1 MARPHENLRRATSSR
16 YEVTGT
22 LHENQSTR
30 VASALSLPNRE
41 PVILKFLKPEAA
53 KEEDVARIRREYEIL
68 RKAAGICGV
77 PRVYGLDEFGG
88 GLAMVLEGI
97 GGISLDRLKTALLVS
112 EFLSLAVG
120 LAATLDELHHLQIT
134 HKAICPAH
142 IVLNRESGQFR
153 LVGFGSADAVP
164 ELNVAF
170 HPSSA
175 RFERSLAYISPEQT
189 GRMNRAVDYRTDF
202 YSLGVT
208 FYELLTG
215 RLPFVAEDDLGLIH
229 CHIAIQPLPPSR
241 CAEGIPEPLSDI
253 VMKLLA
259 KTAEERYQTAAGL
272 KADLERCAAEW
283 REQGRIAPFP
293 LGTRD
298 VPDRLLI
305 PGKLYGREREVQTLL
320 GAFDRVVKS
329 GKAELV
335 LVSGYAGVGKSAV
348 VNELHRALLLPRGLF
363 ASGKFDQYKR
373 GIPYATLAQAFGR
386 LIDPLLGKSEAEL
399 EGWRQ
404 AFQQALEPNGQLIA
418 DLVPEIKL
426 IIGEQSPVPELE
438 PSQAKARFQLVF
450 RRFLGVFAAPE
461 HPLALFIDDLQW
473 LDAATLDLVEDL
485 LTQEDVRHLLLIGA
499 YRDNEVGPEHPLMRK
514 LKSIRSAGAAVQEIT
529 LAPLAL
535 ADVTQLIA
543 DSLHGESQSAAPLA
557 QLVYEKTAGNPFF
570 TIQFLS
576 ALAQEGLVAFDHD
589 EGRWSWDLN
598 RIEAKG
604 YTDNVADLMAG
615 KLSGLSDTTQKALQQ
630 LACLGNVAQT
640 QTLSLVWETPE
651 KEVHAALQE
660 AVRQEFLLRFD
671 GAYRFVH
678 DRVQEAAYSL
688 IPPAFRAEF
697 HLKIGRLLLAHT
709 PEEKREEM
717 VFEIVSQLNRG
728 AALITAPE
736 EREQLA
742 KRNLSAGKRAKGS
755 TAYAAALT
763 YLAAGAALLAED
775 CWEQQ
780 HELAFALE
788 INRAECEF
796 LTGDYAHAEQRLTEL
811 SDHAASLLERAA
823 VAALLMELYQALQ
836 QMSNAITAGLR
847 YLKHL
852 GINWTA
858 HPTEEEVRLEYERIW
873 AGIGNRTIEELID
886 LPLMSDPVS
895 LATMDVLTKLTPPAS
910 FVDANLICLVICR
923 AVNLSLERGNSD
935 SSCVAYASVGIAA
948 GAHFGD
954 YDAGFR
960 FGQLGYELVKK
971 RGLNRFEARTY
982 INFGIYALPW
992 TKHVLVGREMLRL
1005 AFEAANR
1012 IGDRTYAAYSFHPL
1026 ITNFL
1031 EAGESLTNV
1040 QREAES
1046 GLAFCRKLHYG
1057 FAINIITSQLVLVR
1071 ALRGLTRK
1079 FGSFDDDQFE
1089 ELRFE
1094 EYLSSN
1100 RNLALP
1106 ECRYWIRKLQA
1117 RFTAGDL
1124 AAAVEAAEKAKRVLW
1139 TSLSLIEVAD
1149 YHFFGALCRIACSVS
1164 ASADERSRHLEA
1176 LAAHHKKLE
1185 IWAKHCPENFEN
1197 RAALVNAE
1205 IARIEHR
1212 DQDAMHSYERA
1223 IASARE
1229 NGFVQNEAL
1238 AYELAAAFY
1247 RQRGFEK
1254 FARAYLTE
1262 AVTCYS
1268 RWGAE
1273 GKVRQLESLHPWLK
1287 QAREREA
1294 GTLAER
1300 LDAVSVAKAQQA
1312 ISGEILL
1319 EPLARTLLRIVME
1332 NAGAQ
1337 SGYLAVEGYGELR
1350 AVMQYGQEGAPQIVF
1365 DPLPTVQDSPA
1376 AILNYV
1382 RRSRETVVL
1391 SDASADA
1398 GQFSADEYLLRMNP
1412 RSILCMAIQRKDE
1425 LLGVLYLE
1433 NNLIAGAF
1441 TPERRTV
1448 LEMLASQAAISLET
1462 AGVHEA
1468 LKESESR
1475 YRQIVATAN
1484 EGIWVQERDR
1494 TTFVNLKAAEIIGY
1508 EVEEILSRKW
1518 TDFMFAEDL
1527 PDHNQRMERR
1537 RQGLRE
1543 HYERRFRRKD
1553 GQTVWTLVSAAP
1565 ILDEHQK
1572 YVGAFAMLTDI
1583 TERKQAE
1590 EEASRLA
1597 AIVES
1602 TGDAVLSK
1610 TLDGIIL
1617 SWNKGAEKIYGYT
1630 AEEVI
1635 GKPVSIL
1642 LDPETRDETAEL
1654 LTRVVHGE
1662 RLDHYETVRRR
1673 KDGTLIA
1680 VSLTLSPVRDA
1691 SGRII
1696 GASAIARDITERKRA
1711 GEALRR
1717 LNRELRAIT
1726 DCNQT
1731 LLRATDEQTLIND
1744 ICRIVC
1750 EEAGYRMAWVGYAEQ
1765 DEAKS
1770 VRPVAW
1776 AGIEEGYLDIA
1787 CVTWSG
1793 ETERGRGPTGNAIR
1807 SGKTDYTQDF
1817 TADPRLSAWCEG
1829 ALQRGYRSS
1838 IALPLKDEHDRSFGA
1853 LTIYSTEPDAFT
1865 AEEIRLL
1872 EELAGDLAYGIITL
1886 RTRADRERAEQQVA
1900 LLRFALDNVREA
1912 AVLMDEGARFRYV
1925 NEEACRGLGYSREE
1939 LLGMSVPDIDP
1950 DFPIELWQ
1958 KHWTDLKSNR
1968 SLTFEGQHRT
1978 KDGHIFPVEISAN
1991 YFEYGGRAYNL
2002 ALVRD
2007 ITERKRAEE
2016 ALALRNY
2023 ALNNVH
2029 EAAYLLDEQGRILYV
2044 NEECSRVVGYSREQL
2059 LQMTILEVDPDL
2071 SAERFAKHWVK
2082 LNAKDS
2088 LTFERRHRAKDG
2100 HVFPVEVSANY
2111 IEYGGKAYNLCLV
2124 RDITERK
2131 RAEQMLKESEER
2143 MRLALEAA
2151 RIGTFDWD
2159 LKSDRWYASPT
2170 YYTALGYEPRRGA
2183 GDWGKW
2189 FENLHPEDRAHVV
2202 QLIEDTRAG
2211 RRGEY
2216 EYEARIR
2223 HADGSYRWVHM
2234 VAFGIER
2241 DPDGKV
2247 TRIMGLRMD
2256 ITERK
2261 RAEEEQA
2268 KLQLKLQQAL
2278 KMEAVGQLAGG
2289 VAHDFNNILAIING
2303 YSETLLSGRELLE
2316 TEKASLEE
2324 ILAAGKRGAS
2334 LTRQLLAFSRKLV
2347 LQPKMLNLNSIIE
2360 GFDKMLRR
2368 LIGDEIEVRTI
2379 LEQNLSAV
2387 NADPNQMEQV
2397 LLNFCINARDAM
2409 PEGGKITIRTANLE
2423 LDDATAAQHLSL
2435 TPGQYVTLSV
2445 SDTGIGIDQE
2455 MQSHI
2460 FEPFFTTKGPEHGTG
2475 LGLSTVY
2482 GIVKQSGGHVS
2493 VYSEP
2498 GQGATFRV
2506 YLPAVSQTTRE
2517 PEQISTPQESLRG
2530 AETVLLVEDAAALRT
2545 LYRKILE
2552 DNGYTILEA
2561 GDGERAIQVA
2571 ERYAGNIALLLS
2583 DVSLPK
2589 MKGPALARIL
2599 LQQRPTMKVLF
2610 MSGHGDEVVSGS
2622 NAGTCFLQKPF
2633 DVNELFRRMREIL
2646 DPRLETAP

>member
-1 MARPHENLRRATSSR
+1 MATPNENLRRATSSR

-30 VASALSLPNRE
+30 VVSALSLPNRE

-53 KEEDVARIRREYEIL
+53 KEDVVRIRREYEIL

-88 GLAMVLEGI
+88 GLAMVLEEI
-97 GGISLDRLKTALLVS
+97 GGTSLDLLKSVLPVS

-153 LVGFGSADAVP
+153 LVGFGSADEVP

-175 RFERSLAYISPEQT
+175 RFERGLAYISPEQT
-189 GRMNRAVDYRTDF
+189 GRMNRAVGYRTDF
-202 YSLGVT
+202 YSLGAT
-208 FYELLTG
+208 FYQLLAG
-215 RLPFVAEDDLGLIH
+215 RPPFVAEDDLGLIH
-229 CHIAIQPLPPSR
+229 CHIAIQPLPPCR

-283 REQGRIAPFP
+283 REQGRIAPFL

-298 VPDRLLI
+298 IPDRLLI

-320 GAFDRVVKS
+320 AAFDRVVKS

-348 VNELHRALLLPRGLF
+348 VNELHKALIPPRGLF

-399 EGWRQ
+399 ENWRQ
-404 AFQQALEPNGQLIA
+404 AFQHALEPNGQLIA

-426 IIGEQSPVPELE
+426 IIGEQPPVPELE
-438 PSQAKARFQLVF
+438 PAQDKARFQLVF
-450 RRFLGVFAAPE
+450 RRFLGVFARRE

-473 LDAATLDLVEDL
+473 LDAATLDVIEDI

-499 YRDNEVGPEHPLMRK
+499 YRDNEVGPEHPLMRR
-514 LKSIRSAGAAVQEIT
+514 LKSIRQAGAAVQEIT

-543 DSLHGESQSAAPLA
+543 DSLHCEPGCVAPLA
-557 QLVYEKTAGNPFF
+557 QLVHEKTAGNPFF
-570 TIQFLS
+570 AIQFLS
-576 ALAQEGLVAFDHD
+576 TLAQEGLVAFDHD
-589 EGRWSWDLN
+589 QSRWSWDLD
-598 RIEAKG
+598 RIQAKG
-604 YTDNVADLMAG
+604 YTDNVAELMAR
-615 KLSGLSDTTQKALQQ
+615 KLIGLPETTLKAIQ
-630 LACLGNVAQT
+630 LFACLGNIAQT
-640 QTLSLVWETPE
+640 QTLSLVLETHDE
-651 KEVHAALQE
+651 EEVDAALSE
-660 AVRQEFLLRFD
+660 AVRRGFLLRFH
-671 GAYRFVH
+671 GTYRFVH
-678 DRVQEAAYSL
+678 DRVQEAAYAL
-688 IPPAFRAEF
+688 IPEVSRVQT
-697 HLKIGRLLLAHT
+697 HLRIGRLLLAHT
-709 PEEKREEM
+709 PQEKREEA
-717 VFEIVSQLNRG
+717 VFEIVNQLNWG
-728 AALITAPE
+728 ASLITSRE

-742 KRNLSAGKRAKGS
+742 ELNLIAGKRAKAS
-755 TAYAAALT
+755 TAYAAALN
-763 YLAAGAALLAED
+763 YLVAGAALLQED
-775 CWEQQ
+775 AWERRYS
-780 HELAFALE
+780 LVFAIE

-796 LTGDYAHAEQRLTEL
+796 LTGNLAAAEERLSRMSRRATNL
-811 SDHAASLLERAA
+811 VDRAA
-823 VAALLMELYQALQ
+823 VACLQIALFTTMGRSDRSVEIGLEYLRA
-836 QMSNAITAGLR
+836 AGIECPPR
-847 YLKHL
+847 
-852 GINWTA
+852 
-858 HPTEEEVRLEYERIW
+858 PTDEEVHHEYEILCRQFEKHP
-873 AGIGNRTIEELID
+873 IETLIEL
-886 LPLMSDPVS
+886 
-895 LATMDVLTKLTPPAS
+895 PPAS
-910 FVDANLICLVICR
+910 DPELHAAIGLIAEVGTPAYFIDANLYSLLLLR
-923 AVNLSLERGNSD
+923 MVNLTIEHGISD
-935 SSCVAYASVGIAA
+935 GGCFGFAFLNMVIGSR
-948 GAHFGD
+948 FGD
-954 YDAGFR
+954 YQTGYFMAQLAVDLVEKRRLDR
-960 FGQLGYELVKK
+960 FKTRVYGAANMAVPW
-971 RGLNRFEARTY
+971 RRHVRT
-982 INFGIYALPW
+982 ALP
-992 TKHVLVGREMLRL
+992 
-1005 AFEAANR
+1005 
-1012 IGDRTYAAYSFHPL
+1012 L
-1026 ITNFL
+1026 IRRGL
-1031 EAGESLTNV
+1031 EAGFETGDLTYTAYAYIYLV
-1040 QREAES
+1040 RVLLATGDPLEDAQREAES
-1046 GLAFCRKLHYG
+1046 GIEFAKRIHFGLALDLLNAPLGLIK
-1057 FAINIITSQLVLVR
+1057 T
-1071 ALRGLTRK
+1071 LRGLTRK
-1079 FGSFDDDQFE
+1079 FGSFHHDEFDE
-1089 ELRFE
+1089 VRFE
-1094 EYLSSN
+1094 EHLEANPSLQLIS
-1100 RNLALP
+1100 
-1106 ECRYWIRKLQA
+1106 CWYWIRKLQA
-1117 RFTAGDL
+1117 LYLAGDYRQAVAAVSKAEPHLWTAATFFEEAEYHFYGALARVAASESATPEERREHL
-1124 AAAVEAAEKAKRVLW
+1124 AALAEDRKRLVLW
-1139 TSLSLIEVAD
+1139 AEN
-1149 YHFFGALCRIACSVS
+1149 
-1164 ASADERSRHLEA
+1164 
-1176 LAAHHKKLE
+1176 
-1185 IWAKHCPENFEN
+1185 CPENFEN
-1197 RAALVNAE
+1197 RVALVDAE
-1205 IARIEHR
+1205 IAGIEDR

-1247 RQRGFEK
+1247 RNRGFEE
-1254 FARAYLTE
+1254 FAQTYLIK

-1287 QAREREA
+1287 QTREREA

-1300 LDAVSVAKAQQA
+1300 LDAVSIAKAQQA

-1319 EPLARTLLRIVME
+1319 QPLARTLLRIVME

-1337 SGYLAVEGYGELR
+1337 SGYLAVEGDGELR
-1350 AVMQYGQEGAPQIVF
+1350 AVMQHGQAGAPQIIF
-1365 DPLPTVQDSPA
+1365 DSSPTDQGSPA

-1398 GQFSADEYLLRMNP
+1398 GQFSADEYLLRIKP
-1412 RSILCMAIQRKDE
+1412 RSILCMAIQRKDK

-1433 NNLIAGAF
+1433 NNLVAGAF
-1441 TPERRTV
+1441 TPECRTV

-1462 AGVHEA
+1462 AGVHED
-1468 LKESESR
+1468 LKQSESR

-1484 EGIWVQERDR
+1484 EGIWVQEMDR
-1494 TTFVNLKAAEIIGY
+1494 TTFVNLKAADIIGY
-1508 EVEEILSRKW
+1508 EVEEILGGKW

-1527 PDHNQRMERR
+1527 PDHYQRVERR

-1543 HYERRFRRKD
+1543 NYERRFRRKD

-1572 YVGAFAMLTDI
+1572 YAGAFAMLTDI

-1590 EEASRLA
+1590 EEALRLA

-1602 TGDAVLSK
+1602 TDDAVLSK

-1642 LDPETRDETAEL
+1642 MDPGTGDETAEL
-1654 LTRVVHGE
+1654 LTRVGHGE

-1673 KDGTLIA
+1673 KDGTLIT

-1711 GEALRR
+1711 REVLRR
-1717 LNRELRAIT
+1717 LNRELRAIR

-1731 LLRATDEQTLIND
+1731 LLRATDEQALIND

-1765 DEAKS
+1765 DETKS

-1776 AGIEEGYLDIA
+1776 AGIEEGFLDI
-1787 CVTWSG
+1787 VRISWSDK
-1793 ETERGRGPTGNAIR
+1793 TERGRGPTGYAIR
-1807 SGKTDYTQDF
+1807 SGKTHYSQDF
-1817 TADPRLSAWCEG
+1817 TTDPRLSVWCES
-1829 ALQRGYRSS
+1829 ASQRGYRSC
-1838 IALPLKDEHDRSFGA
+1838 IALPLKDEQDRSFGA
-1853 LTIYSTEPDAFT
+1853 LTIYSPEPDAFT
-1865 AEEIRLL
+1865 AEEICLL

-1886 RTRADRERAEQQVA
+1886 RTRAERERAEQEVA
-1900 LLRFALDNVREA
+1900 LLRFALDNVREVA
-1912 AVLMDEGARFRYV
+1912 LLIDEGARFCYF
-1925 NEEACRGLGYSREE
+1925 NEEACRCLGYSREE

-1950 DFPIELWQ
+1950 DLPIERWQ
-1958 KHWTDLKSNR
+1958 DHWTDLKSNR
-1968 SLTFEGQHRT
+1968 LLTSERRHRA
-1978 KDGHIFPVEISAN
+1978 KDGHIFPVEISAS
-1991 YFEYGGRAYNL
+1991 YFEYGGKAYNL

-2007 ITERKRAEE
+2007 ITERKLAEE
-2016 ALALRNY
+2016 ELALRNY

-2029 EAAYLLDEQGRILYV
+2029 EAAYLLDEQGRIFYV

-2059 LQMTILEVDPDL
+2059 LHMTMLEIDPDT
-2071 SAERFAKHWVK
+2071 SAEQLAKHWVNLK
-2082 LNAKDS
+2082 AQGS
-2088 LTFERRHRAKDG
+2088 LTLERRHRANDG

-2111 IEYGGKAYNLCLV
+2111 LEYGGKAYSLALV

-2131 RAEQMLKESEER
+2131 RGEQMLKESEER
-2143 MRLALEAA
+2143 TRLALEAA

-2159 LKSDRWYASPT
+2159 LRTGQWYASPT
-2170 YYTALGYEPRRGA
+2170 YYTVLGYEPSQGP
-2183 GDWGKW
+2183 GDWDKW

-2202 QLIEDTRAG
+2202 QLIEDTKAG
-2211 RRGEY
+2211 RSGEY

-2223 HADGSYRWVHM
+2223 HADGSYRWIHM

-2241 DPDGKV
+2241 NSDGKV
-2247 TRIMGLRMD
+2247 TRIMGLRTD

-2268 KLQLKLQQAL
+2268 KLQQKLQQAQ

-2303 YSETLLSGRELLE
+2303 YSETLLSARDLLE
-2316 TEKASLEE
+2316 TQRASLDE

-2347 LQPKMLNLNSIIE
+2347 LQPKVLNLNSIIE

-2379 LEQNLSAV
+2379 LEQNLSSV

-2423 LDDATAAQHLSL
+2423 FDDASAAQYLSL
-2435 TPGQYVTLSV
+2435 TPGQYVTLSI
-2445 SDTGIGIDQE
+2445 SDTGIGIDHE

-2517 PEQISTPQESLRG
+2517 QEQISTPQESLRG
-2530 AETVLLVEDAAALRT
+2530 SETVLLVEDAASLRT

-2552 DNGYTILEA
+2552 DRGYTILEA

-2589 MKGPALARIL
+2589 MKGPALARVL

-2610 MSGHGDEVVSGS
+2610 MSGHGDEVISGS
-2622 NAGTCFLQKPF
+2622 DAGTCFLQKPF
-2633 DVNELFRRMREIL
+2633 DVHELFRRMREIL
-2646 DPRLETAP
+2646 DSRPEMAP